1 MSATAR
7 RHLIHS
13 SLVLL
18 VLVDLLVLA
27 SFVLNQW
34 FEVSF
39 WQAWGLAGLLSLP
52 VTMLVLPLVDAVL
65 AKPDAEAKSAFSGD
79 KIPGAGQ

>member
-1 MSATAR
+1 MSIPAR
-7 RHLIHS
+7 RHLLYF
-13 SLVLL
+13 SLVLF

-34 FEVSF
+34 FDVSF
-39 WQAWGLAGLLSLP
+39 WQAWGLAGLLALP
-52 VTMLVLPLVDAVL
+52 VTMLVLPLVDAML
-65 AKPDAEAKSAFSGD
+65 ARPKIGRDTSFSGD

>member
-1 MSATAR
+1 MSVKAR
-7 RHLIHS
+7 HQLIHS

-34 FEVSF
+34 FDVSF

-52 VTMLVLPLVDAVL
+52 ITMLFLPLVDAVL
-65 AKPDAEAKSAFSGD
+65 ASPKSQDEAQFSGD
-79 KIPGAGQ
+79 KIPGVGQ